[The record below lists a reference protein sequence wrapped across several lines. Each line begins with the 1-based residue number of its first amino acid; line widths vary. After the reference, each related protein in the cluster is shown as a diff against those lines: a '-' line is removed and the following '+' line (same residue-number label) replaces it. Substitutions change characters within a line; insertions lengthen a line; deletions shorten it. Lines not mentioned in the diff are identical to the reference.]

1 MDFEPFNPANRV
13 NPYPVYKAM
22 REQAP
27 LYVDERY
34 GEVFV
39 SRHADIVPIL
49 RDADRFSS
57 DSSNIAPELIQ
68 QRVSEAGDVP
78 DNAQLGGFMGGKV
91 MLFSDPPDHTRLRR
105 LAQHAFTPKAVEGWR
120 PRVQKLVEEMLAP
133 FGPGDE
139 FDVMEHLARPLPVF
153 VIAEILGVPIEDR
166 DRFAQWGVHLA
177 RMIDPDTNLGD
188 AEFTKAIQSAM
199 EFVQYFNGLI
209 EERRAAPR
217 DDVVSVLVAAED
229 EGDRLEHDELLANLI
244 LLLVAGHETTSNLIG
259 NGTLALCDFPDARDE
274 FAADPEGLA
283 KTAIDEF
290 LRYDSPVQFTV
301 RTALADLDIHGV
313 PLKKG
318 HQAIL
323 MLAGANRDPDA
334 FEDPDR
340 LRLTRSPNN
349 HMAFSNGIHF
359 CLGAMLARMEG
370 QEAFPALIKKLPKL
384 QRSGDL
390 VYRPNMTL
398 RGLAELR
405 VTG

>member
-1 MDFEPFNPANRV
+1 
-13 NPYPVYKAM
+13 
-22 REQAP
+22 
-27 LYVDERY
+27 
-34 GEVFV
+34 
-39 SRHADIVPIL
+39 
-49 RDADRFSS
+49 
-57 DSSNIAPELIQ
+57 
-68 QRVSEAGDVP
+68 
-78 DNAQLGGFMGGKV
+78 
-91 MLFSDPPDHTRLRR
+91 

-153 VIAEILGVPIEDR
+153 VIAEILGVPIADR
-166 DRFAQWGVHLA
+166 DRFAEWGVHLA

-188 AEFTKAIQSAM
+188 ADFTKALQSAM

-209 EERRAAPR
+209 EERRSAPR
-217 DDVVSVLVAAED
+217 DDVVSVLVAAEE
-229 EGDRLEHDELLANLI
+229 EGDRLQHDELLANLI

-259 NGTLALCDFPDARDE
+259 NGTLALCTFPAARDE
-274 FAADPEGLA
+274 FASDPDGLA

-301 RTALADLDIHGV
+301 RTALEDVSIGGV
-313 PLKKG
+313 PLQKG
-318 HQAIL
+318 HQAVL

-334 FEDPDR
+334 FERPDE
-340 LRLTRSPNN
+340 LTLTRSPNN
-349 HMAFSNGIHF
+349 HVAFSNGIHF

-370 QEAFPALIKKLPKL
+370 QEVFPALIKRFPKL
-384 QRSGDL
+384 ERTGDL

-398 RGLAELR
+398 RGLAELQ